1 MTSIFRSHLRN
12 TKISTGVGEEE
23 AILFSISHVCT
34 LQQREVE
41 IQRASLLGEFL
52 KCSKNLNPPL
62 FLLHSL
68 SAVQHEN
75 PSVWLQKWFTET
87 KSQSCCVYWYAQQSR
102 LSLGRFLWF
111 QQAQCH
117 PVLQHCH
124 PRHELLSL
132 NQPGTHFHRARQ
144 PFLCSKLVFHHH
156 PWQTHPAWQRLALC

>member
-75 PSVWLQKWFTET
+75 PSVWLQK
-87 KSQSCCVYWYAQQSR
+87 
-102 LSLGRFLWF
+102 
-111 QQAQCH
+111 
-117 PVLQHCH
+117 
-124 PRHELLSL
+124 
-132 NQPGTHFHRARQ
+132 
-144 PFLCSKLVFHHH
+144 
-156 PWQTHPAWQRLALC
+156 